1 MELTTIDTNNYAE
14 MAKAMGIAYEGVSNK
29 KKTSSL
35 ARLRINHTPIT
46 GTTEVKGK
54 KVKMEVVS
62 GGTYKLEIPEGP
74 TYYAESIE
82 VRPYLQRFMYKRYVR
97 GKNDEPNHFVKT
109 VMSDTLNVDLKDTE
123 GGFNCGKPAGYIADF
138 KSLPEK
144 TQDLIKQIKRVRVIL
159 GTVKLID
166 ATDANGEKVTL
177 DETPFIWEVDNR
189 DAFKAVGT
197 PFTQLAKMQ
206 RLPVQHV
213 ITATTE
219 ERTIPTGAVYYL
231 PVVSLDV
238 TKTIELT
245 QKEQGLFADLLQ
257 WVKSY
262 NEYIINAWQDKA
274 TNYDDEDDIEIVEG
288 ILDVASIHGTC
299 DNDEFEEEGVA

>member
-14 MAKAMGIAYEGVSNK
+14 MAKAMGIANEGGTNK
-29 KKTSSL
+29 KKSSNL
-35 ARLRINHTPIT
+35 ARLRINHSPIT
-46 GTTEVKGK
+46 GNAEVKGK

-62 GGTYKLEIPEGP
+62 GGTYKLEIPDGP

-97 GKNDEPNHFVKT
+97 GQNDEPNRFVKT
-109 VMSDTLNVDLKDTE
+109 VMADTLNVDLKDND

-144 TQDLIKQIKRVRVIL
+144 TQELIKQIKRVRVVL
-159 GTVKLID
+159 GTVKLINP
-166 ATDANGEKVTL
+166 TDANGEEVTL

-189 DAFKAVGT
+189 DAFKTVGSA
-197 PFTQLAKMQ
+197 FTQLAKMQ
-206 RLPVQHV
+206 RLPVQHM

-245 QKEQGLFADLLQ
+245 QKEQGLFTDFLQ
-257 WVKSY
+257 WVQNY
-262 NEYIINAWQDKA
+262 NEYIINSWQEKA
-274 TNYDDEDDIEIVEG
+274 SSHDDEDDIEIVDG
-288 ILDVASIHGTC
+288 IVDIEL
-299 DNDEFEEEGVA
+299 EEGVA